1 MSSSEFKGT
10 STAAEIY
17 NVYKIF
23 YMPFEI
29 LVKFFLMTYI
39 EACQKQQQS
48 EHIKIDGSN
57 LSSHYKKLALVI
69 HPDKNKHQY
78 AKEAFQKLAQAYEL
92 CKDLF

>member
-1 MSSSEFKGT
+1 MASPDFKGLA
-10 STAAEIY
+10 TAAEIY

-29 LVKFFLMTYI
+29 LVKFFLMTYV
-39 EACQKQQQS
+39 EACQKQQQT
-48 EHIKIDGSN
+48 EQIKIDGSN
-57 LSSHYKKLALVI
+57 LSSHYKRLALVV

-92 CKDLF
+92 CKTLV